1 MKKSVGEKPKK
12 VILVDEAALD
22 KMYSYVQL
30 NYGKTYLNPQ
40 EEKSLNYQS
49 CRGIHEQCSLYYTK
63 GILENPVK
71 VNYQYKYAKK
81 LRDNNIME
89 YYDQHQVVKHNIRIL
104 TEMLRKSLYCGMKQ
118 EETLSDCG
126 EIIPARL

>member
-1 MKKSVGEKPKK
+1 MSLWLLWISGEEKAEPEDEKSVGEKPKK

-63 GILENPVK
+63 R
-71 VNYQYKYAKK
+71 Y
-81 LRDNNIME
+81 
-89 YYDQHQVVKHNIRIL
+89 
-104 TEMLRKSLYCGMKQ
+104 S
-118 EETLSDCG
+118 
-126 EIIPARL
+126 